1 MKHRMLLLVR
11 WGVFLAAAAFL
22 WVKLAGDQGTHAAW
36 GALHTALASAP
47 AWFWPL
53 MLAMAGLNWGLEAI
67 KWKRLVAE
75 VEVMSLG
82 RALTATLAGTAVALV
97 TPNRTGEVAGRVL
110 FLAPDRRWRG
120 GVATVLGAM
129 AQFTATLL
137 LGAIAFLWWHA
148 ASGLPAAVPPGWGP
162 GPVVAALL
170 LACASLGLYLRPRLV
185 HRGVARLPLLRR
197 LAGPAE
203 VLHRFRTPDLMAVL
217 GLSIARYAVFWL
229 QYVVFL
235 VVLAGMAWQ
244 GALVAVPVIYLVST
258 LVPTMLLS
266 ELGVRGSVAVALLLP
281 LGGAPALVLLASFGV
296 WALNLALPA
305 AAGAVVMVTSRMRN
319 RR

>member
-22 WVKLAGDQGTHAAW
+22 WAKLAGGQGTHAAW
-36 GALHTALASAP
+36 GALHAALASAP
-47 AWFWPL
+47 TWFWPL

-67 KWKRLVAE
+67 KWRRLVAE

-170 LACASLGLYLRPRLV
+170 LACASLGLYLRPGLV